1 MEKRI
6 VKQNELKRKLSIL
19 AIALYVAGNSVVS
32 GTLVFMQKDFG
43 ISLTN
48 AEFLITLSS
57 IATIISIFLSEKI
70 TQRLGMKKCV
80 SIGLSMVG
88 ISSILPIIITTY
100 PSVVLSRIILGAG
113 IGLFN
118 GHSANYINV
127 FYDGD
132 EASKLHGL
140 RNSCE
145 FIGQMFL
152 LFIAGLLIKIHWTLA
167 FLAYAFSFLILVY
180 FNKNIPDLEVEM
192 EEDSKFILNR
202 QILFYIIFGAVMIMN
217 VTALSV
223 RFPTVATQAKG
234 MDVDINLYMIA
245 LPMAGMISGFLFGYI
260 NRMLRSRT
268 ILLGL
273 MIYVTFNLII
283 ALFGS
288 NMYVYLLCMVFLA
301 FSQSLCTPYL
311 FAEVARFVRGSQAR
325 VANNLIFIGCNIG
338 GFIAPFFLSGVNKIL
353 NTNSLTLS
361 FIAFSLIYLLMLIVN
376 LFEYTKTK
384 KR

>member
-1 MEKRI
+1 MESRK

-57 IATIISIFLSEKI
+57 IATIASIFISERI
-70 TQRLGMKKCV
+70 TQRLGIKKCV

-100 PSVVLSRIILGAG
+100 TSVVLSRIILGAG

-145 FIGQMFL
+145 FIGQMIL
-152 LFIAGLLIKIHWTLA
+152 LFIAGLLITIHWTLA
-167 FLAYAFSFLILVY
+167 FLAYAFSFLILIY
-180 FNKNIPDLEVEM
+180 FNKTIPDIETETD
-192 EEDSKFILNR
+192 EDSKFVLNK
-202 QILFYIIFGAVMIMN
+202 QILFYVVFGAVMIMN

-260 NRMLRSRT
+260 NRMLRS
-268 ILLGL
+268 IH
-273 MIYVTFNLII
+273 YFWV
-283 ALFGS
+283 
-288 NMYVYLLCMVFLA
+288 
-301 FSQSLCTPYL
+301 
-311 FAEVARFVRGSQAR
+311 
-325 VANNLIFIGCNIG
+325 
-338 GFIAPFFLSGVNKIL
+338 
-353 NTNSLTLS
+353 
-361 FIAFSLIYLLMLIVN
+361 
-376 LFEYTKTK
+376 
-384 KR
+384 